1 MFDYNFPTLD
11 CPKPQLTFITF
22 LLVFHAETEII
33 SVSPFIEKSNTE
45 MFYLPSPIVLFKSL
59 STSDGLFFIR
69 YTPEDTFKQKWFLVQ
84 INPEKIAILNMQR
97 ETAANCHIT
106 FLEQDPANKHLYD
119 NKARW

>member
-1 MFDYNFPTLD
+1 
-11 CPKPQLTFITF
+11 
-22 LLVFHAETEII
+22 
-33 SVSPFIEKSNTE
+33 

-97 ETAANCHIT
+97 ETAANYHIT

-119 NKARW
+119 NKARWQPEWHAYKLDDNSVPVYGARMLFSPKRKQNLNKMFVMV

>member
-11 CPKPQLTFITF
+11 FPKPQLTSFTF
-22 LLVFHAETEII
+22 LLVLHAETEII
-33 SVSPFIEKSNTE
+33 SVSPLIEKSNTE

-97 ETAANCHIT
+97 ETAANYHIT